1 MMTPCQ
7 KIKREILMEFVRS
20 CKDAISRG
28 IKISD
33 EDEKLLT
40 LTAPGITEDVVDE
53 QYQELIGIDSHWDYE
68 SEFRSG
74 LFETG
79 IPCEFSRHYES
90 KSVAAKMC
98 DGSWI
103 GWTYF
108 YGGGKHGEPEA
119 VEWMEYA
126 YELDVVETE
135 KMVVVREFKRREK

>member
-1 MMTPCQ
+1 MTPCQ
-7 KIKREILMEFVRS
+7 KIKREILMEFVAS

-40 LTAPGITEDVVDE
+40 LTAPGITEDVIDE
-53 QYQELIGIDSHWDYE
+53 QYRALCGGYDYCDLAN
-68 SEFRSG
+68 EFRSG
-74 LFETG
+74 ECETR
-79 IPCEFSRHYES
+79 IPCEFSRNYES

-135 KMVVVREFKRREK
+135 KMVVVREFKRRET